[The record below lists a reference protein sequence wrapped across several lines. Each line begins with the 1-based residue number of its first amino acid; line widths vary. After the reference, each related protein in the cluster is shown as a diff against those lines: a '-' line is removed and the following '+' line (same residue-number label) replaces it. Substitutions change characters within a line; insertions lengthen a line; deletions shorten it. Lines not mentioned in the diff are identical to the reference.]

1 MNEQSELIF
10 NKEVL
15 NQEYELGTFNVTK
28 QMIQDLAYSIGDTSG
43 SSSEKESHP
52 GGKLVAPTL
61 LPSLFAKFEGP
72 ENLDLQFEGVDYMA
86 GQYFEPKAP
95 VESGDV
101 LKCVARVK
109 AVYKKTGRSGP
120 MVFVV
125 REHRFINQRGV
136 IVAIVGLSNVRRK

>member
-1 MNEQSELIF
+1 M
-10 NKEVL
+10 
-15 NQEYELGTFNVTK
+15 
-28 QMIQDLAYSIGDTSG
+28 
-43 SSSEKESHP
+43 
-52 GGKLVAPTL
+52 
-61 LPSLFAKFEGP
+61 
-72 ENLDLQFEGVDYMA
+72 
-86 GQYFEPKAP
+86 
-95 VESGDV
+95 ESGDV